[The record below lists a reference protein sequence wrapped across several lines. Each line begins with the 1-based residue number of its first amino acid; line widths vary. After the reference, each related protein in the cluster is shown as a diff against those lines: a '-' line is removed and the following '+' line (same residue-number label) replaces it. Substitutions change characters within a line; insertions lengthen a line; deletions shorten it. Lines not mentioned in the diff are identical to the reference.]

1 VSKTNQNL
9 GKAGEDIAL
18 DFLCKRGYRIIA
30 RNYRTRYGEIDIIA
44 DDGGTVCFVEVKM
57 RCQTRY
63 GSPEESVSRLK
74 QRHISRAAMS
84 FLKDRDQLESPSRFD
99 VVSIDHSGPER
110 QIELIQGAFVLDEN
124 DEVSD
129 V

>member
-9 GKAGEDIAL
+9 GKAGEDLAL
-18 DFLCKRGYRIIA
+18 DFLSRRGYRIIA

-44 DDGGTVCFVEVKM
+44 VDGDTFCFIEVKM
-57 RCQTRY
+57 RRQIRY
-63 GSPEESVSRLK
+63 GAPEESVSRLK
-74 QRHISRAAMS
+74 QRHMVRAATC
-84 FLKDRDQLESPSRFD
+84 FLKDRDLLERPSRFD
-99 VVSIDHSGPER
+99 VVSVDHTGPDPK
-110 QIELIQGAFVLDEN
+110 IELIQAAFVLDEN

>member
-1 VSKTNQNL
+1 MSKTNQNL
-9 GKAGEDIAL
+9 GKAGEDLAA

-30 RNYRTRYGEIDIIA
+30 RNYRTRSGEIDIIA
-44 DDGGTVCFVEVKM
+44 QDGNTVCFVEVKM
-57 RCQTRY
+57 RCQTQY

-74 QRHISRAAMS
+74 QRHMARVAIY
-84 FLKDRDQLESPSRFD
+84 FLKDRDLLESPSRFD
-99 VVSIDHSGPER
+99 VVSIDHVGPDP